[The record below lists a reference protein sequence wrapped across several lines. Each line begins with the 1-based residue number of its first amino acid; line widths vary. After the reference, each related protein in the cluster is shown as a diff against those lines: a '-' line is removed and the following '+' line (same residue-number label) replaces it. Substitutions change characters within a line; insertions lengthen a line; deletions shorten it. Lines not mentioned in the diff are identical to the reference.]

1 MIIVFFILP
10 LFACVFFVDLYFS
23 IFTFCWTTW
32 CNLWLINANVEHK
45 DDPIQFRPLN
55 FQLWIK
61 SYHNAKIIFILKCK
75 KCFWPK
81 SCFPHLQAAAKLNPS
96 EEINLFKKTN
106 YLKVATLVWK
116 LQLSWKKFFKNR
128 PQFSSIYLCTAYD
141 TDKIL
146 LGHLQAYFWF
156 FEQKLHCLQQI
167 NMKNT

>member
-10 LFACVFFVDLYFS
+10 LFACVFVDLYFS

-116 LQLSWKKFFKNR
+116 LQLSWKKFFKK
-128 PQFSSIYLCTAYD
+128 PASV
-141 TDKIL
+141 L
-146 LGHLQAYFWF
+146 LHLPM
-156 FEQKLHCLQQI
+156 HCLWHRQNFI
-167 NMKNT
+167 GPSPGIFLVFRTKITLFTTD